1 MSTIEVKIC
10 GLSTESSLDAALAAG
25 ADLVGFVHFAKSPRH
40 LPLERAG
47 VLSRRA
53 RGRAARVVLLVDPD
67 DALIEAACETIGPDM
82 IQLHGRETPDRVA
95 EIRRRTG
102 RGVMKAIGVATR
114 DDLSAIT
121 AYRDVADRTL
131 LDAKPPPGSALP
143 GGNGLAFDWTIL
155 AGAALPPG
163 TMLSGGLAAETVR
176 DALSCSGLSAIDV
189 SSGVESSPG
198 VKDPHKITAFL
209 KAARGG

>member
-10 GLSTESSLDAALAAG
+10 GLSTEASLDAALAAG

-40 LPLERAG
+40 LPLARAG

-53 RGRAARVVLLVDPD
+53 RGRAARVLLLVDPD
-67 DALIEAACETIGPDM
+67 NALIEAACETIDPDM

-114 DDLSAIT
+114 DDLSAIA
-121 AYRDVADRTL
+121 AYRDVADRIL

-155 AGAALPPG
+155 AEAALPPG

-189 SSGVESSPG
+189 STGVEISPG